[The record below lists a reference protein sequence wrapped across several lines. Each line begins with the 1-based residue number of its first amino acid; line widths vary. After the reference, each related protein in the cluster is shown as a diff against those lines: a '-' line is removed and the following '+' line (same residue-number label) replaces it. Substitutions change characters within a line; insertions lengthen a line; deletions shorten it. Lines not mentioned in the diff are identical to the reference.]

1 MPAVAEI
8 ALVVFDWDGT
18 LMDSTAAIVE
28 AIQAAAAD
36 REVPVPT
43 RAQAAHV
50 IGLGLHEALARAV
63 PALPAERLPAFVE
76 RYRLHYLRRDPALA
90 PFAGVE
96 RLLSALAA
104 AGVPMAIATGKS
116 RVGLDRALAQTG
128 WSQRFVASRCADE
141 GRPKPDPW
149 MLNDLCAALEA
160 SPQRTVMIGDTTHD
174 LDMAAAA
181 GARAVAVT
189 WGAHPAAELA
199 QRSPDAALDTVEALQ
214 AWLLPRVRASR

>member
-1 MPAVAEI
+1 MVAEI

-36 REVPVPT
+36 LELPVPT
-43 RAQAAHV
+43 QAQAAHV

-63 PALPAERLPAFVE
+63 PALPPERLPAFVE
-76 RYRLHYLRRDPALA
+76 RYRIHYFRRDPTLA
-90 PFAGVE
+90 PFAGVD
-96 RLLSALAA
+96 RLLSALEA
-104 AGVPMAIATGKS
+104 AGVPMAVATGKS

-128 WSQRFVASRCADE
+128 WSRRFVASRCADE

-149 MLNDLCAALEA
+149 MLNDLCSALDA
-160 SPQRTVMIGDTTHD
+160 PPQRTVMIGDTTHD

-181 GARAVAVT
+181 GTRSVAVT
-189 WGAHPAAELA
+189 WGAHPAAALA
-199 QRSPDAALDTVEALQ
+199 QRAPDAALDTVEALQ
-214 AWLLPRVRASR
+214 AWLLARVGALR